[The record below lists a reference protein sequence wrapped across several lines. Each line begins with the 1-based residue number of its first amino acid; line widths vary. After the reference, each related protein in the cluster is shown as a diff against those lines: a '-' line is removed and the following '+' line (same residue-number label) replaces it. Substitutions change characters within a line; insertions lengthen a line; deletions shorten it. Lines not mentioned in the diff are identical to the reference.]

1 MNWNIPTN
9 ILTRIDNIGFTVG
22 AVIAGYFVSFFL
34 RRLLSMSFRSVQTR
48 KLIPEA
54 YIGKTNTINSVLFN
68 IFDVVIFG
76 VTLLIVLSHWKVDI
90 SPILTGAGIFGLAIT
105 FGSQTLVK
113 DLISGFFIISEGQFN
128 VGDNVK
134 IGTFTGRVS
143 KVTLRLTV
151 LRDEDGNR
159 IYIPNSTITTVIR
172 MKLVKK
178 SSIIRTPRKAQ
189 SKQKDTTTEAVLRA
203 GFHA

>member
-159 IYIPNSTITTVIR
+159 IYIPNSTIRTVIR